1 MEVIKDM
8 AKCMKCGK
16 STIVK
21 GHVKLADGAICTP
34 CFRSLGFKLSDV
46 TTANIY
52 KYDEI
57 KDGLDNYY
65 LNKQKE
71 RVRQDVLDSVSVKI
85 SNYGQERER
94 IATETELEIFEIIK
108 TLSGREDLQLV
119 RKSDN
124 YVSAVLGDW
133 DLARF
138 KYTPRA
144 KWIMFPVVELG
155 SVKNKISTPEDVR
168 SFADLITESLAHIDK
183 YS

>member
-1 MEVIKDM
+1 MTVQ
-8 AKCMKCGK
+8 
-16 STIVK
+16 
-21 GHVKLADGAICTP
+21 
-34 CFRSLGFKLSDV
+34 F
-46 TTANIY
+46 
-52 KYDEI
+52 
-57 KDGLDNYY
+57 
-65 LNKQKE
+65 
-71 RVRQDVLDSVSVKI
+71 

-94 IATETELEIFEIIK
+94 IATETEIEIFEIIR

-144 KWIMFPVVELG
+144 KWIMFPVVESG
-155 SVKNKISTPEDVR
+155 SVKNKISAPEDVR
-168 SFADLITESLAHIDK
+168 SFADLIAESLAHIDK

>member
-1 MEVIKDM
+1 M

-16 STIVK
+16 STLIK

-34 CFRSLGFKLSDV
+34 CFRSLGFKLADAAM
-46 TTANIY
+46 ANIY

-57 KDGLDNYY
+57 KEGLDNYY
-65 LNKQKE
+65 LNKHKE
-71 RVRQDVLDSVSVKI
+71 HVRQDVLDSLSVKV

-94 IATETELEIFEIIK
+94 IATESELEIFEIVRE
-108 TLSGREDLQLV
+108 LSDREELQLV

-124 YVSAVLGDW
+124 YVSAVIGDW

-138 KYTPRA
+138 KYTSRA
-144 KWIMFPVVELG
+144 KWIMFPVVESG
-155 SVKNKISTPEDVR
+155 SVKNKISDPQDVR
-168 SFADLITESLAHIDK
+168 SFADLIAESLAHIDK

>member
-1 MEVIKDM
+1 M
-8 AKCMKCGK
+8 
-16 STIVK
+16 TIQ
-21 GHVKLADGAICTP
+21 
-34 CFRSLGFKLSDV
+34 F
-46 TTANIY
+46 
-52 KYDEI
+52 
-57 KDGLDNYY
+57 
-65 LNKQKE
+65 
-71 RVRQDVLDSVSVKI
+71 

-94 IATETELEIFEIIK
+94 IATETEIEIFEIIR

-144 KWIMFPVVELG
+144 KWIMFPVIELG
-155 SVKNKISTPEDVR
+155 SAKNKISAPEDVR
-168 SFADLITESLAHIDK
+168 NFADLITESLAHIDK